1 MRMPTNQ
8 QLDQCYM
15 AVANAHA
22 MLSKAVRKKVGAC
35 LVTKTGVIIPGY
47 NGTPSGVSNECET
60 TKWEVSSNDNGVI
73 KTTGT
78 LVTKAEVIHA
88 ELNTILKAAKEGV
101 RIVESTLYVS
111 LSPCISCAAMLLQ
124 VGIMEVVYAE
134 AYRDTSGVEY
144 LQQNGVRIRKLD
156 HF

>member
-15 AVANAHA
+15 TVANAHA

-47 NGTPSGVSNECET
+47 NGTPSGSSNECET
-60 TKWEVSSNDNGVI
+60 TRWELSQNGGSTF
-73 KTTGT
+73 KTTET
-78 LVTKAEVIHA
+78 LITKAEVIHA

-101 RIVESTLYVS
+101 SIVDSVLYVS

-124 VGIMEVVYAE
+124 AGIGEVVYAE
-134 AYRDTSGVEY
+134 TYRDTSGVEY
-144 LQQNGVRIRKLD
+144 LQQNGVYVRKLD
-156 HF
+156 DL